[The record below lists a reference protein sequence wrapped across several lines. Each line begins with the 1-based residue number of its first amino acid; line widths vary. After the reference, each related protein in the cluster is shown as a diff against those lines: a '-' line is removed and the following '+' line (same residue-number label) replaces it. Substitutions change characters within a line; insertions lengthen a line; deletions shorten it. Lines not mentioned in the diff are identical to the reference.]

1 MGCDG
6 THVTIESCKEK
17 GYSVVNVKSRDRP
30 KLLFDTVCALTDL
43 EYVVFH
49 AVVASKGSMADQ
61 EYFIRQKDGCTL
73 DTESERHTLTQ
84 CLVAAI
90 ERRVSH
96 GLRFEVCTQN
106 RMGLLSDV
114 TRVLRENGISISR
127 VEVETQGDRAV
138 GSFYVKDASGYD
150 VNPNIVEVVK
160 EEIGGSVLAVQKSP
174 RWATQS
180 SSSRTIQSTHGSIE
194 DKPRFSLGNLLW
206 SQLERLSSSFGHIM
220 SS

>member
-1 MGCDG
+1 MI
-6 THVTIESCKEK
+6 HV
-17 GYSVVNVKSRDRP
+17 
-30 KLLFDTVCALTDL
+30 
-43 EYVVFH
+43 
-49 AVVASKGSMADQ
+49 Q
-61 EYFIRQKDGCTL
+61 
-73 DTESERHTLTQ
+73 
-84 CLVAAI
+84 
-90 ERRVSH
+90 

-127 VEVETQGDRAV
+127 VEVGTRGDKAV

-180 SSSRTIQSTHGSIE
+180 SSSRTIRSTHGSIE

>member
-1 MGCDG
+1 
-6 THVTIESCKEK
+6 
-17 GYSVVNVKSRDRP
+17 
-30 KLLFDTVCALTDL
+30 
-43 EYVVFH
+43 
-49 AVVASKGSMADQ
+49 
-61 EYFIRQKDGCTL
+61 
-73 DTESERHTLTQ
+73 
-84 CLVAAI
+84 
-90 ERRVSH
+90 
-96 GLRFEVCTQN
+96 
-106 RMGLLSDV
+106 MGLLSDV

-127 VEVETQGDRAV
+127 VEVGTRGDRAF

-160 EEIGGSVLAVQKSP
+160 QEIGGSVLAVQKSP

-180 SSSRTIQSTHGSIE
+180 SSSRTIRSTHGIIE